1 MKNSKRF
8 IPPLQSTDLDT
19 SSMPD
24 ISSEDLKEFKTSLA
38 YKKYVRPIVEQ
49 DRKAKR
55 SSRIN
60 WWKSNI
66 IPLLGLIFAFIS
78 ALPAIID
85 FIEYI
90 QAKIM

>member
-8 IPPLQSTDLDT
+8 TPPLQSTDLDT
-19 SSMPD
+19 SYMSN
-24 ISSEDLKEFKTSLA
+24 ISSEDLKEFKTSSA

-49 DRKAKR
+49 DIKVKH
-55 SSRIN
+55 SKRIN
-60 WWKSNI
+60 WWKYNF
-66 IPLLGLIFAFIS
+66 IPLLSLLFAFIS
-78 ALPAIID
+78 AIPAIID